1 MVDHFIYYWTELLFV
16 DCQLLQAT
24 PNSKKKKK
32 TDQTTRG
39 MHVILW
45 ITAAD
50 GFSSYRARAWNQTT
64 QSLQAHKYDTSL
76 LVWCRSLIFIYEINC
91 CITPHYK

>member
-1 MVDHFIYYWTELLFV
+1 
-16 DCQLLQAT
+16 
-24 PNSKKKKK
+24 
-32 TDQTTRG
+32 

-64 QSLQAHKYDTSL
+64 QSLQAHKYDNLAYWFGVS
-76 LVWCRSLIFIYEINC
+76 R
-91 CITPHYK
+91 